1 MQKNVAWNSGGGN
14 VTLTYTGQGN
24 DTVAVGSDS
33 INESP
38 SARSKILTVTDG
50 TITRQVTVTQAACP
64 LNFKTADGKFIR
76 TADNKYFNVQEN
88 S

>member
-24 DTVAVGSDS
+24 DTVTVGSDS

-38 SARSKILTVTDG
+38 SSRSKILTVTDG

-76 TADNKYFNVQEN
+76 TADNKYLNVQEN